1 MTNRSPSSALTRRQR
16 SASGR
21 SSGPPSFLDDMHE
34 LAAAADRAPSPIDRK
49 PWRLR
54 ARGGAVELLADASY
68 RTDDRELRRQIVL
81 ACGASLF
88 NLRLAMAHLGL
99 HPVVTQLPTVG
110 EPDLLARIEPGKP
123 VGSDLGSD
131 LYLALATRRTRQDPF
146 AHPVVPSELLDQ
158 LTAAVAR
165 EGASLV
171 PVATDLQ
178 RRTMDTMMTEALSR
192 PGATDSLRG
201 RPRAAWVDG
210 SSGTLVLLVTPDDT
224 ICDWLRAGQA
234 LQRLLLTATTLWLD
248 ARFHT
253 RVLEDPG
260 LREQV
265 RGSLCPDA
273 YPQLVLELGQS

>member
-1 MTNRSPSSALTRRQR
+1 
-16 SASGR
+16 
-21 SSGPPSFLDDMHE
+21 MHE

-68 RTDDRELRRQIVL
+68 RTDDREVRRQIVL

-88 NLRLAMAHLGL
+88 NLRLAMTHLGL
-99 HPVVTQLPTVG
+99 HPVVTQLPAAG

-123 VGSDLGSD
+123 VEGSDLGSD
-131 LYLALATRRTRQDPF
+131 LYLALAARHTRQEPF
-146 AHPVVPSELLDQ
+146 GHAVVPSELLDQ

-165 EGASLV
+165 EGAALV
-171 PVATDLQ
+171 PVATELQ
-178 RRTMDTMMTEALSR
+178 RRTMDTMMTEALGR
-192 PGATDSLRG
+192 PGAIDSLRG

-210 SSGTLVLLVTPDDT
+210 SSGTFVLLVTPADT
-224 ICDWLRAGQA
+224 TCDWLRAGQA

-253 RVLEDPG
+253 GVLEYPG

-265 RGSLCPDA
+265 RGSLCPVA
-273 YPQLVLELGQS
+273 FPQLVLELGQS